1 MIFFFRREFFLFLF
15 HFYLMVF
22 FCMTDTKLQG
32 KMNKEEGTKIMAVS
46 EITTFEVQRQLLD
59 RRVISEEVN
68 VPLETDSS
76 LQTSE
81 GDVVTLNVAEQQNFS
96 GSYVDVQST
105 YEQTVQDISSVA
117 QAASKYSQT
126 IEGDLNEDELNAIK
140 KLSENIE
147 PIVNDFLS
155 SSPDG
160 LDVEKAIAVLTGN
173 QEIAK
178 EVAVELTNA
187 VMKTLGLESSEVSLG
202 SRVSAGTT
210 SEEVE
215 APDLNVE
222 NIQKVY
228 ELATST
234 VDAELHKQ
242 FQVLNTSSKELIIN
256 SMNDLMRFFQD
267 KVSQVLEPLKYPVS
281 LDTGEIDLVDAK
293 TQAQSISH
301 PTGPL

>member
-1 MIFFFRREFFLFLF
+1 
-15 HFYLMVF
+15 
-22 FCMTDTKLQG
+22 
-32 KMNKEEGTKIMAVS
+32 MAVS

-105 YEQTVQDISSVA
+105 YEPTVQDISSVA

-160 LDVEKAIAVLTGN
+160 LDVEKAIGILTGDHKIT
-173 QEIAK
+173 E
-178 EVAVELTNA
+178 EVGIELGNTI
-187 VMKTLGLESSEVSLG
+187 VKTLGLESSSQVNSDKLVESE
-202 SRVSAGTT
+202 STT
-210 SEEVE
+210 VGAEN
-215 APDLNVE
+215 PDINIE
-222 NIQKVY
+222 NIRQFP
-228 ELATST
+228 ELAAAA
-234 VDAELHKQ
+234 VNAELQKQ
-242 FQVLNTSSKELIIN
+242 FQTLNESSKALIV
-256 SMNDLMRFFQD
+256 SSLNDLKQFFRE
-267 KVSQVLEPLKYPVS
+267 KVSQVLEPLKHPIS
-281 LDTGEIDLVDAK
+281 LGVGVTNQADTK
-293 TQAQSISH
+293 PQA
-301 PTGPL
+301 

>member
-1 MIFFFRREFFLFLF
+1 
-15 HFYLMVF
+15 
-22 FCMTDTKLQG
+22 
-32 KMNKEEGTKIMAVS
+32 MNKEEGTKIMAVS

-140 KLSENIE
+140 KLSANIE
-147 PIVNDFLS
+147 PIVNEFLS
-155 SSPDG
+155 SSSDE

-173 QEIAK
+173 QQITK
-178 EVAVELTNA
+178 EVAEQFANA
-187 VMKTLGLESSEVSLG
+187 VVKSLDLESSEVNLDN
-202 SRVSAGTT
+202 RVSTGTT
-210 SEEVE
+210 SVETE
-215 APDLNVE
+215 APEINIK
-222 NIQKVY
+222 NIQKVS
-228 ELATST
+228 ELVSST
-234 VDAELHKQ
+234 VDVELQKQ
-242 FQVLNTSSKELIIN
+242 FQVLNASSKELIVN
-256 SMNDLMRFFQD
+256 SMNDLMRFFQE
-267 KVSQVLEPLKYPVS
+267 KVSQVLEPLKHPVS
-281 LDTGEIDLVDAK
+281 LDAG
-293 TQAQSISH
+293 
-301 PTGPL
+301 